1 MASPS
6 STVLITG
13 AHSFTGRHLR
23 THLQAAGY
31 QVIGLVRDPAPGP
44 DEWCADLARPEQLRV
59 ALEAVQPGCIV
70 HLAAITFVPHG
81 DPLEIYQ
88 TNLFGTLNLLDAIL
102 AVGLRPRKIL
112 LASSAN
118 VYGNPP
124 VEVIDETLCPAPV
137 NHYAMSK
144 LAMEYLARTYQGRL
158 PILITRP
165 FNYTGPG
172 QDERF
177 LIPKIVD
184 HYRRRQPVIELGNLD
199 VIRDF
204 SDVRFVVE
212 AYRRLLDSDVA
223 GETVNICSGTGVALS
238 EIIERMN
245 QIAGYAIEV
254 RVNPA
259 FVRAN
264 EVHRLIGDNH
274 KLRRLAGDQP
284 DYPLA
289 AILDSLY
296 PAPISP
302 GTNGPP
308 HPGRAATD
316 TAAGCAH
323 RS

>member
-1 MASPS
+1 VASPS
-6 STVLITG
+6 KTVLITG
-13 AHSFTGRHLR
+13 ARGFTGQRLR
-23 THLQAAGY
+23 THLQAAGWR
-31 QVIGLVRDPAPGP
+31 VVGLDRGPASGA
-44 DEWCADLARPEQLRV
+44 DDLSADLARPEQLRTV
-59 ALEAVQPGCIV
+59 LEAVQPDYII

-88 TNLFGTLNLLDAIL
+88 TNLFGTLNVLDAIL
-102 AVGLRPRKIL
+102 AVGLNPRKVL

-124 VEVIDETLCPAPV
+124 VEVIDETVCPAPV
-137 NHYAMSK
+137 NHYANSK
-144 LAMEYLARTYQGRL
+144 LAMEHMARTYQDRL

-172 QDERF
+172 QANHF

-184 HYRRRQPVIELGNLD
+184 HYRRRQAAIELGNLD

-223 GETVNICSGTGVALS
+223 GETVNICSSVGVTLG
-238 EIIERMN
+238 EIIECMHR
-245 QIAGYAIEV
+245 IAGYAIEI

-264 EVHRLIGDNH
+264 EVRRLIGDNR
-274 KLRRLAGDQP
+274 KLQRLVGALPEYSID
-284 DYPLA
+284 DL
-289 AILDSLY
+289 LMSLY
-296 PAPISP
+296 QPS
-302 GTNGPP
+302 
-308 HPGRAATD
+308 
-316 TAAGCAH
+316 C
-323 RS
+323 

>member
-1 MASPS
+1 
-6 STVLITG
+6 
-13 AHSFTGRHLR
+13 LR
-23 THLQAAGY
+23 IHLQAAGY
-31 QVIGLVRDPAPGP
+31 RVIGLIRNPDVGP
-44 DEWCADLARPEQLRV
+44 DERCADLACPEQLRA
-59 ALEAVQPGCIV
+59 ALDIIQPDFIV

-102 AVGLRPRKIL
+102 AVGLQPRKIL
-112 LASSAN
+112 LASSAT

-144 LAMEYLARTYQGRL
+144 LAMEHLAHTYQDRL

-177 LIPKIVD
+177 LLPKIVGC
-184 HYRRRQPVIELGNLD
+184 YRRRQPFIELGNLA

-204 SDVRFVVE
+204 SDVRFIVE
-212 AYRRLLDSDVA
+212 AYRRLLDRDVV
-223 GETVNICSGTGVALS
+223 GETVNICSGAGVALS

-274 KLRRLAGDQP
+274 KLRRLAGDP
-284 DYPLA
+284 PNYPLA
-289 AILDSLY
+289 AILESLY
-296 PAPISP
+296 QAPISP
-302 GTNGPP
+302 GTNGLP
-308 HPGRAATD
+308 HP
-316 TAAGCAH
+316 
-323 RS
+323 

>member
-1 MASPS
+1 VASPS

-13 AHSFTGRHLR
+13 ARSFTGQHLR
-23 THLQAAGY
+23 AHLQAAGY
-31 QVIGLVRDPAPGP
+31 RVIGLLRNPAIGA
-44 DEWCADLARPEQLRV
+44 DEQCADLARPESLRT
-59 ALEAVQPGCIV
+59 ALEAVQPDYII

-81 DPLEIYQ
+81 DPLEMYQ

-102 AVGLRPRKIL
+102 AVGLQPRKVL

-144 LAMEYLARTYQGRL
+144 LAMEHLAHTYQDRL

-165 FNYTGPG
+165 FNYTGSG

-177 LIPKIVD
+177 LLPKIVGC
-184 HYRRRQPVIELGNLD
+184 YRRRQPFIELGNLD

-212 AYRRLLDSDVA
+212 AYRRLLDRDVVS
-223 GETVNICSGTGVALS
+223 ETVNICSGQGIALG
-238 EIIERMN
+238 EVITTMN
-245 QIAGYAIEV
+245 RIAGYAIEV

-264 EVHRLIGDNH
+264 EVHRLIGSNR
-274 KLRRLAGDQP
+274 KLLALIGEQP

-296 PAPISP
+296 PTPTSP
-302 GTNGPP
+302 GTNGQQ
-308 HPGRAATD
+308 HP
-316 TAAGCAH
+316 
-323 RS
+323 

>member
-1 MASPS
+1 M
-6 STVLITG
+6 
-13 AHSFTGRHLR
+13 
-23 THLQAAGY
+23 
-31 QVIGLVRDPAPGP
+31 IGLVRNPDVGP
-44 DEWCADLARPEQLRV
+44 DEQCADLAHPESLRAV
-59 ALEAVQPGCIV
+59 LAAVQPDYLI

-102 AVGLRPRKIL
+102 AVGLQPRKIL

-144 LAMEYLARTYQGRL
+144 LAMEHLAHTYQDRL
-158 PILITRP
+158 PILMTRP

-177 LIPKIVD
+177 LLPKIVGC
-184 HYRRRQPVIELGNLD
+184 YRRRESFIELGNLD

-212 AYRRLLDSDVA
+212 AYRRLLDSPVV
-223 GETVNICSGTGVALS
+223 GETVNICSGQGVALG
-238 EIIERMN
+238 EVITTMN
-245 QIAGYAIEV
+245 RIAGYAIEV

-259 FVRAN
+259 FVRTN
-264 EVHRLIGDNH
+264 EVHRLIGSNR
-274 KLRRLAGDQP
+274 KLLALIGEQP
-284 DYPLA
+284 DYPLT

-296 PAPISP
+296 QTMPNAP
-302 GTNGPP
+302 GTNGQR
-308 HPGRAATD
+308 HP
-316 TAAGCAH
+316 
-323 RS
+323 

>member
-13 AHSFTGRHLR
+13 ARGFTGRHLR
-23 THLQAAGY
+23 QRLRAAGCR
-31 QVIGLVRDPAPGP
+31 VVGLVREPGSDS
-44 DEWCADLARPEQLRV
+44 DEISADLARPEPLRA
-59 ALEAVQPGCIV
+59 ALEAVRPDCIV

-102 AVGLRPRKIL
+102 AVGLTPRKVLI
-112 LASSAN
+112 ASSAN

-124 VEVIDETLCPAPV
+124 VEVIDETICPAPV
-137 NHYAMSK
+137 NHYATSK
-144 LAMEYLARTYQGRL
+144 LAMEHLARTYQDRL
-158 PILITRP
+158 PILIARP

-177 LIPKIVD
+177 LIPKIVGC
-184 HYRRRQPVIELGNLD
+184 YRRRQPFIELGNLD

-212 AYRRLLDSDVA
+212 AYRRLLEGDAV
-223 GETVNICSGTGVALS
+223 GETVNICSGVGVALG
-238 EIIERMN
+238 EILERMN
-245 QIAGYAIEV
+245 RIAGYAIEV

-259 FVRAN
+259 FVRGN

-274 KLRRLAGDQP
+274 KLRRLVGELPAYSLD
-284 DYPLA
+284 
-289 AILDSLY
+289 AILESVY
-296 PAPISP
+296 
-302 GTNGPP
+302 
-308 HPGRAATD
+308 
-316 TAAGCAH
+316 
-323 RS
+323 RSV